1 MRSILWVILILAVIA
16 GIWWLQ
22 FKRKMRA
29 SQEGSDCG
37 CDSGDRC
44 KTKMD
49 KSSNRK

>member
-1 MRSILWVILILAVIA
+1 MTGILWMILILAVIA

-37 CDSGDRC
+37 CGNGEHC
-44 KTKMD
+44 KTK
-49 KSSNRK
+49 KTK

>member
-1 MRSILWVILILAVIA
+1 MRSILWVILIWAVIA

-37 CDSGDRC
+37 CDSRSRC
-44 KTKMD
+44 KSQTPK
-49 KSSNRK
+49 K